1 LFFTLELYE
10 VNKEFSMPSDP
21 EILQDFAYSIRSQEP
36 NTVRVYVSIL
46 RGFSDWLSQQ
56 PGGAPFRPQAITEIS
71 IRSYM
76 EHLAVVGRAP
86 RTRSQVLTVLRRFC
100 RWAMSEEYLTHNP
113 ANQVKRPTIV
123 ATAPR
128 ELTTGQRYV
137 LRNRVKAER
146 SWRLSAIFA
155 LGYWA
160 GLRISEV
167 AHLQV
172 GHCSVNQRAG
182 SLVILDSKGGKTR
195 TIDLHNEAR
204 RALYKYLYQDNYQ
217 HKQAR
222 DPESAYV
229 FTSQRSAWQRQQ
241 GRPDHLST
249 RGLEY
254 IWTAMKERSR
264 SDEYVI
270 IEDIT
275 FHDLR
280 HDFAHRAR
288 SAGWGLEEI
297 AVYLGH
303 QTRDGLPAIA
313 TTARYTLPSR
323 RQLKK
328 RLSVLPG

>member
-1 LFFTLELYE
+1 
-10 VNKEFSMPSDP
+10 MPSDP
-21 EILQDFAYSIRSQEP
+21 EILQAFTHSLRSQEA
-36 NTVRVYVSIL
+36 NTVRVYDSIL
-46 RGFSDWLSQQ
+46 RGFVHWLSQQ
-56 PGGAPFRPQAITEIS
+56 PGGDPFRPQAITEIA

-76 EHLAVVGRAP
+76 EHLAALGRAP

-100 RWAMSEEYLTHNP
+100 RWAMSEGYLAHNP

-137 LRNRVKAER
+137 LRNRVQTEG
-146 SWRLSAIFA
+146 SLRLSAIFA

-167 AHLQV
+167 AQLQV

-182 SLVILDSKGGKTR
+182 SLTILDSKGGKTR
-195 TIDLHNEAR
+195 IIDLHNEAR
-204 RALYKYLYQDNYQ
+204 RALYRYLYKDNLLHRY
-217 HKQAR
+217 AR

-229 FTSQRSAWQRQQ
+229 FTGQRSAWLRQQ

-254 IWTAMKERSR
+254 IWTAMKEGSR
-264 SDEYVI
+264 SDEYVLI
-270 IEDIT
+270 KDVT

-288 SAGWGLEEI
+288 AAGWELEEI

-323 RQLKK
+323 RQLRKK
-328 RLSVLPG
+328 LKDLTG